1 MCKLIDHLN
10 GSSERAA
17 VIFEDNHSAVCM
29 AKNTQYH
36 GKSKHID
43 IKYHFIRD
51 QVKRGV
57 VKLKYCRIYE
67 MVADMV
73 TKALPQEISCKLCK
87 KAGVM
92 EPRNNSPSEKEC

>member
-1 MCKLIDHLN
+1 
-10 GSSERAA
+10 
-17 VIFEDNHSAVCM
+17 M
-29 AKNTQYH
+29 AKNPQYH

-51 QVKRGV
+51 QVKRGIV
-57 VKLKYCRIYE
+57 ELKYCSIYE
-67 MVADMV
+67 MVADML
-73 TKALPQEISCKLCK
+73 TKALPQEKSCELCK